1 MSETADMALVVSQ
14 EERALLNELL
24 SAERDRL
31 LVEIR
36 HTNHRIYRDQLRQ
49 RLEIVQGLLSREPSS
64 S

>member
-1 MSETADMALVVSQ
+1 MNETADMALVVSQ